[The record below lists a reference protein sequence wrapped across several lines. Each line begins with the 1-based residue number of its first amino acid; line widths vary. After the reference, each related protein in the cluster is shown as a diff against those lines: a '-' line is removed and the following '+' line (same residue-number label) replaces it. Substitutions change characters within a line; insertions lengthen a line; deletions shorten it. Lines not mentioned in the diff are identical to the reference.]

1 MEKNGFVRRNV
12 VRLRETLSLST
23 FSHLPVFLLAL
34 GMVLVLPLS
43 ASAEDRLVV
52 EDAEENETFVV
63 EDTGWIHSAKGYYA
77 NGAAEGM
84 SVGAPLILGQT
95 AMESGFNRGLVITDV
110 NPSNFNN
117 VYIGWNR
124 EGDNGASAYSFLQ
137 IYAVQEGVS
146 FRDIILGY
154 KDRSYIGIGTDTVPQ
169 YPLEMY
175 SGAYCSEGGTW
186 YDASSREY
194 KQNIQDL
201 TADEAM
207 VTLKD
212 LNPVKFNY
220 KKTPDEQSLGF
231 IAEDVPD
238 LVATKDRKGMSSMDV
253 VALLTKVVQE
263 QQKTIAELSR
273 KMSELEREL
282 KLKNDVAMVDTDLF
296 RPVVK

>member
-1 MEKNGFVRRNV
+1 MEKNGFVR
-12 VRLRETLSLST
+12 LRDRFL
-23 FSHLPVFLLAL
+23 VFLVAL

-43 ASAEDRLVV
+43 AAAEDRLVV
-52 EDAEENETFVV
+52 EDAEENQTFVV
-63 EDTGWIHSAKGYYA
+63 EDTGWIHSAKGFYA

-95 AMESGFNRGLVITDV
+95 AAQSGFNRGLVITDV
-110 NPSNFNN
+110 SPSNGNN
-117 VYIGWNR
+117 VYMGWNR

-137 IYAVQEGVS
+137 IYAVQEGVA

-154 KDRSYIGIGTDTVPQ
+154 KDSSYVGIGTTELPE

-175 SGAYCSEGGTW
+175 SGAYCSEGGSWT
-186 YDASSREY
+186 DASSREY

-201 TADEAM
+201 TAAEAV

-220 KKTPDEQSLGF
+220 KKTPDQENLGF

-263 QQKTIAELSR
+263 QQKTIAELS
-273 KMSELEREL
+273 KKIDSLEQL
-282 KLKNDVAMVDTDLF
+282 AKLEGNRTLASVRID
-296 RPVVK
+296 R